1 MQYREEKGY
10 VKEYDEKGVETSFLF
25 ANRTGKLP
33 HLETFSKRFKQIIDE
48 LNDEGLLDIQPSFHS
63 LRGSGISYYVMNQ
76 QVSLPIVQK
85 FAGHSDIKTTMKYY
99 VKVED
104 KDVIELSKRSIDIF

>member
-1 MQYREEKGY
+1 M
-10 VKEYDEKGVETSFLF
+10 
-25 ANRTGKLP
+25 N
-33 HLETFSKRFKQIIDE
+33 
-48 LNDEGLLDIQPSFHS
+48 NEGLLDIQLSSHS

-76 QVSLPIVQK
+76 QVSLPVVQK

-104 KDVIELSKRSIDIF
+104 KDVIELSKRDIDRDFL